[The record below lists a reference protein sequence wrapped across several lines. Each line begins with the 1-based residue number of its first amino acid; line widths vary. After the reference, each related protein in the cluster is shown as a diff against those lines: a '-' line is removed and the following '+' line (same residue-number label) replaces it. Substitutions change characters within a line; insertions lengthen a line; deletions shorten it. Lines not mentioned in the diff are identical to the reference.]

1 MTTRIQDSVPP
12 SDLWINLIRAHHD
25 IEHHLERQFAQY
37 ELGWSDFASL
47 NLLLHEGPLTITAI
61 GKVVLLRSGSMTSC
75 IDRLEKRGLV
85 QRTADGSDRR
95 VRMIGLSSEGH
106 QLIVQ
111 AEKIHAGVLES
122 IMSGLSGLE
131 RYQANQSL
139 IEIASR
145 VTALSKGA

>member
-1 MTTRIQDSVPP
+1 M
-12 SDLWINLIRAHHD
+12 IRAHHY
-25 IEHHLERQFAQY
+25 IERHLKRHFAKHL
-37 ELGWSDFASL
+37 LGWSDFAIL
-47 NLLLHEGPLTITAI
+47 NLLLHEGALTITAI
-61 GKVVLLRSGSMTSC
+61 GKVVLLRSASMTSC

-95 VRMIGLSSEGH
+95 VRIIGLSLEGH
-106 QLIVQ
+106 QLIIQ

-131 RYQANQSL
+131 RYQTNQSL

-145 VTALSKGA
+145 VTALSKDA